1 MPVRLPRPKPFRFCV
16 QASAPPAGLTGTA
29 ADGPAWRELARRV
42 EALGYDTLSVADHLD
57 AQLAPTPA
65 LVAAAEATSTL
76 RVGALVW
83 CNDYHHP
90 VVLAK
95 EAATIDLLSD
105 GRLEFGLGAGWMTT
119 DYTEA
124 GIALDPP
131 ATRVDRLT
139 EAVGIVRRLLDGET
153 VDHEGTH
160 YRVSGHRLTPRPVQA
175 RVPILVGGG
184 GRRVLSAAARLADVV
199 GLNVNLAAGRIDE
212 RAGPNA
218 TVDATERKLAW
229 IADAAGDRYD
239 DLELQTRVH
248 VTAVT
253 DDRDGV
259 AALHAPALGISP
271 DAALASPHALAGTV
285 DQLVDTVVERRE
297 RFGISV
303 VTIGVEAFEDFAPV
317 VARLA
322 GT

>member
-1 MPVRLPRPKPFRFCV
+1 
-16 QASAPPAGLTGTA
+16 
-29 ADGPAWRELARRV
+29 
-42 EALGYDTLSVADHLD
+42 
-57 AQLAPTPA
+57 
-65 LVAAAEATSTL
+65 
-76 RVGALVW
+76 
-83 CNDYHHP
+83 
-90 VVLAK
+90 VLAK

-131 ATRVDRLT
+131 ATRVERLT

-153 VDHEGTH
+153 VDHDGTH
-160 YRVSGHRLTPRPVQA
+160 YRVTGHRLTPRPVQA

-218 TVDATERKLAW
+218 TVDATERKLTW

-259 AALHAPALGISP
+259 AALLAPALGISP

-285 DQLVDTVVERRE
+285 AQLVDTVVERRE